1 MVGDKGPILAFV
13 KRWHGRQTPSTFPKV
28 RWPSHLMMCHLLKYM
43 AETIRGELFSQ
54 RLELDCKDQLN
65 QLIDLHVQLVI

>member
-1 MVGDKGPILAFV
+1 
-13 KRWHGRQTPSTFPKV
+13 
-28 RWPSHLMMCHLLKYM
+28 MMCHLLKYM